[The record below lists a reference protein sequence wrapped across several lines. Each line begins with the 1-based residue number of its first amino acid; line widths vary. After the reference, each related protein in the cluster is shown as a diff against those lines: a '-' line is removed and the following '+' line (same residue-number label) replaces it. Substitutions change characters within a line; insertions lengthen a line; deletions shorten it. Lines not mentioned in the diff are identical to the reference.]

1 MRFRA
6 LGVLGLVL
14 FAACAEQEDPP
25 MDQEIVFILN
35 DSTHAN
41 FPISQQNTGFV
52 LQNGGEAMRLESVND
67 STYVV
72 PVFGGSWV
80 LDTGGSTGVWT
91 DSLRSSDYHVDFQI
105 QPQATRS
112 NRGEVPQGT
121 WDVWFGDTDTLQPAE
136 AQLDLTLKD
145 GLLVGTIR
153 TPTGDYRFFSG
164 TCEEGVLHMQT
175 YDGAHLYCVE
185 AQLMNNRWV
194 HGQFYSGNHYHTNW
208 SATPGE
214 VWVTDGVV
222 ELVQASE
229 TDLLINSFNAQGDPI
244 QVSLVPLDNEVVV
257 VDILGT
263 WCPNCMDEV
272 RLLRKL
278 RDNHPHI
285 RVVSLAYERDTVPND
300 VFRRLA
306 FYETQLDI
314 DWEVYWG
321 GRASKSVAAS
331 TFPFLHEV
339 ISFPTTLFIHPNGT
353 VAIHSGFN
361 GPATG
366 AAYEQE
372 KLRFN
377 RLVATDLSL

>member
-1 MRFRA
+1 
-6 LGVLGLVL
+6 
-14 FAACAEQEDPP
+14 
-25 MDQEIVFILN
+25 
-35 DSTHAN
+35 
-41 FPISQQNTGFV
+41 
-52 LQNGGEAMRLESVND
+52 
-67 STYVV
+67 
-72 PVFGGSWV
+72 
-80 LDTGGSTGVWT
+80 
-91 DSLRSSDYHVDFQI
+91 
-105 QPQATRS
+105 
-112 NRGEVPQGT
+112 
-121 WDVWFGDTDTLQPAE
+121 
-136 AQLDLTLKD
+136 
-145 GLLVGTIR
+145 
-153 TPTGDYRFFSG
+153 
-164 TCEEGVLHMQT
+164 
-175 YDGAHLYCVE
+175 
-185 AQLMNNRWV
+185 MNNRWV

-272 RLLRKL
+272 RLLREL

-285 RVVSLAYERDTVPND
+285 RVVSVAYERDTLPND

-321 GRASKSVAAS
+321 GRASKSIAAS

>member
-1 MRFRA
+1 
-6 LGVLGLVL
+6 V
-14 FAACAEQEDPP
+14 
-25 MDQEIVFILN
+25 
-35 DSTHAN
+35 
-41 FPISQQNTGFV
+41 
-52 LQNGGEAMRLESVND
+52 
-67 STYVV
+67 
-72 PVFGGSWV
+72 GS
-80 LDTGGSTGVWT
+80 GHGCSTGVWT

-185 AQLMNNRWV
+185 AQLMNNQWV

-272 RLLRKL
+272 RLLREL

-285 RVVSLAYERDTVPND
+285 RVVSVAYERDTLPND

-321 GRASKSVAAS
+321 GRASKSIAAS